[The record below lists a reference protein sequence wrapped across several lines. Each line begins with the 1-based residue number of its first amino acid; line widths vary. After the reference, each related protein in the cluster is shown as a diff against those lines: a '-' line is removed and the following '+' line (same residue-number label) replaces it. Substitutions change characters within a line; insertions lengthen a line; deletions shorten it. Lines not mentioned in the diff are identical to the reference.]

1 VEETL
6 MRILSELKHVRNDIN
21 DLKQG
26 QENLETGQKRLE
38 EGQQNLESGQKVL
51 EVSLQNLE
59 SGQKRLEA
67 HQQTLEAGLDRVENG
82 IQNLQEN
89 LVDSLGLYTEKIV
102 QHVDNKTEVLNKRV
116 FKVESEIERL
126 SRQ

>member
-6 MRILSELKHVRNDIN
+6 KQILSELKNMRIDIN

-26 QENLETGQKRLE
+26 QQNLEAGQKRI
-38 EGQQNLESGQKVL
+38 
-51 EVSLQNLE
+51 EVQ
-59 SGQKRLEA
+59 
-67 HQQTLEAGLDRVENG
+67 QQTLEAGLDRVENG
-82 IQNLQEN
+82 IQTLQEN

-116 FKVESEIERL
+116 FKVESDIERL

>member
-1 VEETL
+1 MEETL
-6 MRILSELKHVRNDIN
+6 KQILSELKNMRIDIN

-26 QENLETGQKRLE
+26 QQNLEAGQKRI
-38 EGQQNLESGQKVL
+38 
-51 EVSLQNLE
+51 EVQ
-59 SGQKRLEA
+59 
-67 HQQTLEAGLDRVENG
+67 QQTLETGLDRVENG
-82 IQNLQEN
+82 IQTLQEN

-116 FKVESEIERL
+116 FKVESDIERL

>member
-1 VEETL
+1 MEETL
-6 MRILSELKHVRNDIN
+6 KQILSELKNMRIDIN
-21 DLKQG
+21 ELKQ
-26 QENLETGQKRLE
+26 
-38 EGQQNLESGQKVL
+38 GQQNLESGQKVL
-51 EVSLQNLE
+51 EVGQQNLE
-59 SGQKRLEA
+59 AGQKRLEA
-67 HQQTLEAGLDRVENG
+67 QQQTLEAGLDRVENG

-89 LVDSLGLYTEKIV
+89 LVDRLGLYTEKIV